1 MAKIKATVDIQNINQ
16 QLMNV
21 SEVENKLDKVRF
33 RLPDNFKHKN
43 WISGKGLGYKV
54 YTSKD
59 TGTVITLSGKFMA
72 SPDYLGFIT
81 QDNISEVVEKL
92 NETFELNLT
101 VPNLLNKCQL
111 FSVDVTR
118 DILVDGDDC
127 RPYITALREV
137 AQKNTKRNIVTGFK
151 QKTCAYD
158 ESLLIHTTT
167 KRNKKSLS
175 IYSKYKELI
184 NGRHKNKE
192 YFELFSEEFL
202 EYSKQ
207 IIRFEVRLNSFP
219 EMRNAFALDRGNIYL
234 YKLFNSTNDV
244 VANTY
249 KELILGE

>member
-1 MAKIKATVDIQNINQ
+1 MAKKIKNIDIQNINE
-16 QLMNV
+16 QLTNV
-21 SEVENKLDKVRF
+21 SQVENKLDKVRF
-33 RLPDNFKHKN
+33 LLPDNFKHKK
-43 WISGKGLGYKV
+43 WIGGKGLGYKV

-59 TGTVITLSGKFMA
+59 EGTVVTLSGKFMA
-72 SPDYLGFIT
+72 SPDNLGFIT
-81 QDNISEVVEKL
+81 KENISDVVTKL
-92 NETFELNLT
+92 NAIFDLKLT
-101 VPNLLNKCQL
+101 VPDLLNKCQL

-137 AQKNTKRNIVTGFK
+137 AQKNTKRRIVTGFK

-184 NGRHKNKE
+184 NGRHKDKE
-192 YFELFSEEFL
+192 YFGLFSNEFL
-202 EYSKQ
+202 EYSKRL
-207 IIRFEVRLNSFP
+207 IRFEVRLSSFS
-219 EMRNAFALDRGNIYL
+219 EMRNAFSLDRGNIYL

-249 KELILGE
+249 KELVLGE